1 MMRIGSIYKQLENT
15 LGRIVMSITKKSIAL
30 ILTAAIGFGSA
41 SALYAEDLGDEERIS
56 TLEEKVE
63 ELEDRISKLEQLI
76 LEQDDKLILE
86 PGTYIGGD
94 DIPVGEY
101 SFAVS
106 GTGQGYFYQYESY
119 AAFLENDY
127 LLAYPMIDE
136 KTKEDLLKQGV
147 KAVSSLYLTELNS
160 VKVEKGN
167 CIQVEGMTVEGIQ
180 N

>member
-1 MMRIGSIYKQLENT
+1 MRMM
-15 LGRIVMSITKKSIAL
+15 KKIIAL
-30 ILTAAIGFGSA
+30 VLTAAIGFGSA

-63 ELEDRISKLEQLI
+63 ELEDRISKLEQLL
-76 LEQDDKLILE
+76 LEQDDKLLLE

-119 AAFLENDY
+119 AAFLENDC

-147 KAVSSLYLTELNS
+147 KAVSSLYRTEVNS
-160 VKVEKGN
+160 VEIEEGN
-167 CIQVEGMTVEGIQ
+167 CIQVEGLTLEGNQ

>member
-1 MMRIGSIYKQLENT
+1 MRMM
-15 LGRIVMSITKKSIAL
+15 KKIIAL
-30 ILTAAIGFGSA
+30 VLTAAIGFGSA
-41 SALYAEDLGDEERIS
+41 SALYAEDLGDERIS

-63 ELEDRISKLEQLI
+63 ELEDRISKLEQLL
-76 LEQDDKLILE
+76 LEQDDKLLLE

-136 KTKEDLLKQGV
+136 KSKEDLIKQGAR
-147 KAVSSLYLTELNS
+147 AVSSLYLTMLNS
-160 VKVEKGN
+160 VKIEEGN
-167 CIQVEGMTVEGIQ
+167 CIQVEGMTLEGIQ
-180 N
+180 K

>member
-1 MMRIGSIYKQLENT
+1 
-15 LGRIVMSITKKSIAL
+15 MSITKKSIAL

-56 TLEEKVE
+56 ALEEKVE

-76 LEQDDKLILE
+76 LEQDDKLLLE

-101 SFAVS
+101 SFTIS

-127 LLAYPMIDE
+127 LLAYPMID
-136 KTKEDLLKQGV
+136 KKSKEDLLKQGV
-147 KAVSSLYLTELNS
+147 KAISSLYLTELNS

-167 CIQVEGMTVEGIQ
+167 CIQVEGMTLEGIQ
-180 N
+180 K

>member
-1 MMRIGSIYKQLENT
+1 MRMM
-15 LGRIVMSITKKSIAL
+15 KKSIAL
-30 ILTAAIGFGSA
+30 VLTAAIGFGSA

-101 SFAVS
+101 SFTIS

-127 LLAYPMIDE
+127 LLAYPMIDK
-136 KTKEDLLKQGV
+136 KTKEDLLDQGV

-180 N
+180 K

>member
-1 MMRIGSIYKQLENT
+1 MRMM
-15 LGRIVMSITKKSIAL
+15 KKSIAL
-30 ILTAAIGFGSA
+30 VLTAAIGFGSA

-63 ELEDRISKLEQLI
+63 ELEDRISKLEQLL

-106 GTGQGYFYQYESY
+106 GTGQGYFYQYDSY
-119 AAFLENDY
+119 ATYLENDY
-127 LLAYPMIDE
+127 VLAYPMIDE
-136 KTKEDLLKQGV
+136 ESKDDLFKQGV
-147 KAVSSLYLTELNS
+147 KAVSSLYSTELNS
-160 VKVEKGN
+160 VKVEEGN

-180 N
+180 K

>member
-1 MMRIGSIYKQLENT
+1 MM
-15 LGRIVMSITKKSIAL
+15 KKSIELVLTVA
-30 ILTAAIGFGSA
+30 ICIAIVLTAAIGFGDA
-41 SALYAEDLGDEERIS
+41 TGLYAEDLGDEERIS

-63 ELEDRISKLEQLI
+63 ALEDRISKLEQL
-76 LEQDDKLILE
+76 LSDQDDKLILE

-136 KTKEDLLKQGV
+136 KTKEDLLDQGV

-160 VKVEKGN
+160 VKVEEGN

-180 N
+180 K

>member
-1 MMRIGSIYKQLENT
+1 MRMM
-15 LGRIVMSITKKSIAL
+15 KKSIAL
-30 ILTAAIGFGSA
+30 LLTAAIGFGSA

-63 ELEDRISKLEQLI
+63 ELEDRISKLEQLL

-101 SFAVS
+101 SFTVS
-106 GTGQGYFYQYESY
+106 GTGLGYFYQYDSY
-119 AAFLENDY
+119 ATYLENDY
-127 LLAYPMIDE
+127 VLAYPMIDE
-136 KTKEDLLKQGV
+136 ESKEDLLKQGV
-147 KAVSSLYLTELNS
+147 KAVSSLYSTELNS
-160 VKVEKGN
+160 VKVEEGN

-180 N
+180 K

>member
-1 MMRIGSIYKQLENT
+1 MRMM
-15 LGRIVMSITKKSIAL
+15 KKSIAL
-30 ILTAAIGFGSA
+30 VLTAAIGFGSA

-63 ELEDRISKLEQLI
+63 ELEDRISKLEQLL

-106 GTGQGYFYQYESY
+106 GTGQGYFYQYDSY
-119 AAFLENDY
+119 ATYLENDY
-127 LLAYPMIDE
+127 VLAYPMIDE
-136 KTKEDLLKQGV
+136 ESKDDLLKQGV
-147 KAVSSLYLTELNS
+147 KAVSSLYSTELNS
-160 VKVEKGN
+160 VKVEEGN

-180 N
+180 K

>member
-1 MMRIGSIYKQLENT
+1 MRMM
-15 LGRIVMSITKKSIAL
+15 KKSIAL
-30 ILTAAIGFGSA
+30 LLTAAIGFGSA

-63 ELEDRISKLEQLI
+63 ELEDRISKLEQ
-76 LEQDDKLILE
+76 LILE

-136 KTKEDLLKQGV
+136 KSKEDLLKQGV

-160 VKVEKGN
+160 VKIEKGN